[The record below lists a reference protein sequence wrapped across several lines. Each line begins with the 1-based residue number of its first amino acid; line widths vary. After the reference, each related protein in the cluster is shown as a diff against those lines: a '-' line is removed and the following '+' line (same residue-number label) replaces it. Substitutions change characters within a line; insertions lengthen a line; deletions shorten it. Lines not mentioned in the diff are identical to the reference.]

1 MQLGSD
7 IMTMKLEIIY
17 DLVPNPGALKKQNN
31 IPIPPQLVLTLL
43 Q

>member
-17 DLVPNPGALKKQNN
+17 DLVPNPGAFKETK
-31 IPIPPQLVLTLL
+31 
-43 Q
+43 